1 VSYWYPAPG
10 QNAFNLATPVSTN
23 SLGLRNPEVSASKTA
38 GRRRILAVGDSHT
51 FGFAVAEPDTWPRR
65 LERLLRAEPDAID
78 AEVINAGVEGLA
90 IEQEL
95 QFVKDRLLQL
105 QPDDVILAY
114 YWNDMPMTVEPLA
127 AWPDG
132 QPLVP
137 PSMRAPAAATT
148 ATGESS
154 GGAQLVERIRTA
166 AKNSYLLYLLVQRVP
181 MLQMAAFPSIETTWK
196 RLSLKGESSP
206 AIQASWAFVRAQLAD
221 LKALSLQAR
230 FEPWVLV
237 VPLFEQMTTDEY
249 GTGGYQAHV
258 FRLCQDL
265 GIRVIEPLEA
275 IRRIAPTYP
284 DFFIPFDGHP
294 NGRIYEV
301 VAAEAA
307 RALKPRRK

>member
-1 VSYWYPAPG
+1 
-10 QNAFNLATPVSTN
+10 
-23 SLGLRNPEVSASKTA
+23 
-38 GRRRILAVGDSHT
+38 
-51 FGFAVAEPDTWPRR
+51 
-65 LERLLRAEPDAID
+65 
-78 AEVINAGVEGLA
+78 
-90 IEQEL
+90 
-95 QFVKDRLLQL
+95 
-105 QPDDVILAY
+105 
-114 YWNDMPMTVEPLA
+114 
-127 AWPDG
+127 
-132 QPLVP
+132 
-137 PSMRAPAAATT
+137 
-148 ATGESS
+148 
-154 GGAQLVERIRTA
+154 
-166 AKNSYLLYLLVQRVP
+166 
-181 MLQMAAFPSIETTWK
+181 MAAFPSIETTWK